1 MIKKILIIVIVL
13 LSSHDGWSVTDAHS
27 NTIYVCP
34 PCNRQCDTLEFR
46 QKGECKDCGMEL
58 IEKKDM
64 DKLETDPNKK
74 KIAFYLHDGVEI
86 LDFAGPLEVFTAA
99 GHKVIIVS
107 KTVEP
112 IISQGTL
119 KIIPDYTIEN
129 APPVDVVAFFGG
141 NVSLD
146 IINNGVSEWIQSLNG
161 LDNYFSVCTGVF
173 FLGEAGVLKDKT
185 ATTFHSSLDYL
196 EQNYKE
202 TKVLRD
208 ARYVDNGK
216 VITTA
221 GISAGIDGAL
231 HLVAKWQ
238 GFNKAREVAFIMEYD
253 KWVPGEGKI
262 LSEDNPYKNLI
273 DLKKLE
279 DYEGIYANEKG
290 IQIAIKV
297 DKREKGL
304 YAHLGKNRVP
314 IFHEKDDKFSRMN
327 KEHVTFIR
335 NENNEVIS
343 IESSEHP
350 GQFVKQ

>member
-1 MIKKILIIVIVL
+1 MNKNIVIIVITL
-13 LSSHDGWSVTDAHS
+13 LSLNSGWSALNVYSSTALRHLPS
-27 NTIYVCP
+27 
-34 PCNRQCDTLEFR
+34 DTLEFR
-46 QKGECKDCGMEL
+46 HSDEYKSDSNEL
-58 IEKKDM
+58 KAKMGIEE
-64 DKLETDPNKK
+64 LEADSNRK

-107 KTVEP
+107 KTAEP
-112 IISQGTL
+112 IVSQGTL

-129 APPVDVVAFFGG
+129 APKVDVIAFFGG
-141 NVSLD
+141 NVGLD
-146 IINNGVSEWIQSLNG
+146 IINNGVSEWIKSFDE

-173 FLGEAGVLKDKT
+173 FLGEAGILKNKT

-196 EQNYKE
+196 EENYKE

-253 KWVPGEGKI
+253 KWVPGEGMI
-262 LSEDNPYKNLI
+262 LSEDNPYTNLI
-273 DLKKLE
+273 NLKKLE
-279 DYEGIYANEKG
+279 DYAGIYENESG
-290 IQIAIKV
+290 IQVVIKV

-314 IFHEKDDKFSRMN
+314 IFHEKEDKFSRMN

-335 NENNEVIS
+335 NKNNEVIRM
-343 IESSEHP
+343 ESSEHP
-350 GQFVKQ
+350 VQFIKQ